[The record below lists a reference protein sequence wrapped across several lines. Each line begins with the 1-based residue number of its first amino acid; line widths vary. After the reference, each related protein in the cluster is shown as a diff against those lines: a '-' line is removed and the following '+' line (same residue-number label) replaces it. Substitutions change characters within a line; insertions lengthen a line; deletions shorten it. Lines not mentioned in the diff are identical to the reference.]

1 MENIITTSKIN
12 KRFGGIETL
21 IDVDLELRSGE
32 ILGLGGDNGAG
43 KSTFMKILSGAYQA
57 ESGRIIF
64 EGKEVEIKNPKHSR
78 EIGIEMVYQDFALC
92 RRLDISSN
100 LFLGRELYRSFGI
113 KFLNKKK
120 MLEETIATL
129 KGLKINIA
137 NPKEMVNNLSGGQ
150 QQAVAIGK
158 AFHFNPKVVLMDE
171 PTANL
176 AVVEAKK
183 VRELMIKLKNEGI
196 SIMFVTHNL
205 QDVFEVCD
213 RVFVLKGGK
222 KVDCLPTNE
231 LDQEKL
237 VKLMFIGK

>member
-1 MENIITTSKIN
+1 
-12 KRFGGIETL
+12 
-21 IDVDLELRSGE
+21 
-32 ILGLGGDNGAG
+32 
-43 KSTFMKILSGAYQA
+43 
-57 ESGRIIF
+57 
-64 EGKEVEIKNPKHSR
+64 
-78 EIGIEMVYQDFALC
+78 
-92 RRLDISSN
+92 
-100 LFLGRELYRSFGI
+100 
-113 KFLNKKK
+113 
-120 MLEETIATL
+120 
-129 KGLKINIA
+129 
-137 NPKEMVNNLSGGQ
+137 MVNNLSGGQ